1 MTTNSKRNTARRRT
15 TGGFTLIELLVVIA
29 IIAILAA
36 LLLPA
41 LASAKERARATGC
54 LNNLRQIGVAIV
66 LYAGDEDD
74 KLVPA
79 EYNVRNGA
87 AKEEGWP
94 TLLRNAGYL
103 PAPTSSEYRQIAS
116 GASVFRCPSGRP
128 EVYEANPV
136 SRDDAEGARA
146 FAFTSE
152 STGTK
157 YNLHCWY
164 GINAGLGSA
173 ERRPFA
179 RFPTDGGDRTENR
192 LTSVASA
199 SSEIPAVFDGWW
211 LLNGKDERVNARHS
225 GSRRS
230 NLLFMDGS
238 VQGRSTFRIPSVDS
252 EDSVDGIR
260 WKLPRKS

>member
-128 EVYEANPV
+128 EV
-136 SRDDAEGARA
+136 
-146 FAFTSE
+146 
-152 STGTK
+152 
-157 YNLHCWY
+157 
-164 GINAGLGSA
+164 
-173 ERRPFA
+173 
-179 RFPTDGGDRTENR
+179 
-192 LTSVASA
+192 
-199 SSEIPAVFDGWW
+199 
-211 LLNGKDERVNARHS
+211 
-225 GSRRS
+225 
-230 NLLFMDGS
+230 
-238 VQGRSTFRIPSVDS
+238 
-252 EDSVDGIR
+252 
-260 WKLPRKS
+260 